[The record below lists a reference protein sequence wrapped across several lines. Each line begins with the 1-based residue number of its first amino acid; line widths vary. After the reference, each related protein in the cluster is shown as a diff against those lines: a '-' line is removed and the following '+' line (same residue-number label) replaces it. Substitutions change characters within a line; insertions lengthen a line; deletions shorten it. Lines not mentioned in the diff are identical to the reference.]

1 MSLIA
6 NGAGESASG
15 DFYNGVATQSARF
28 DRPSDNIL
36 TRTVGTAGN
45 RRTWTFSTW
54 LKRSVIGT
62 HQYIFGT
69 NVSSNDATS
78 ANFHFNSSDKIVI
91 QPWSNTFAGTSA
103 VFRDTSAW
111 YHVVVDFDTTQAGS
125 GNSSRVNIYVNGV
138 DQVLVNGGA
147 TLSQNSEWAIN
158 LDQAGTQVSGLY
170 GDANE
175 FDGYLAET
183 NFVDGLSLD
192 ASYFGETKNGVWIP
206 KTADVSDYGTNG
218 FRLKYDQVG
227 VGTASSSTIGADTS
241 GKTNHFTS
249 SGIVVS
255 DCAMP
260 DSPEN
265 NFCTLNETANTNAA
279 ALTKGNLL
287 WTGNSGASRRA
298 IGTQAVTSGKW
309 YWEFKNTTGNR
320 MSTGIANLN
329 LNNHHQGND
338 GGAFANEWVIQ
349 TDAKKL
355 HNDNTGSPDGY
366 GVAIGNDD
374 LGMIAVN
381 MDTNDIWFG
390 REGAWFNTDG
400 SSNTATVLGE
410 IEDGTNTN
418 AVFTNVAGAISPVV
432 VRKTSNNSAIFNF
445 GHDSSFAGTETAQNE
460 ADSEGFGDFYYAPP
474 DGYLALCSANL
485 PEPTI
490 GPNSLTNSTDHFET
504 LLYQGS
510 GDDGDDAGAAD
521 AQDIAGLDFK
531 PDWVWIK
538 GRNYADHHALFDSNR
553 GVGKYL
559 YGPVTAAEGN
569 QADTLD
575 EFRSDGFGLGADSTG
590 LVNFQDYLYVAW
602 NWKANGG
609 TATATISES
618 GNNPA
623 ASVQANPTAGF
634 SIITYTGTGA
644 NGTIAHGLG
653 AVPEV
658 MIFKNRTNGT
668 SDDWVIYHGA
678 NTAAPAT
685 DHLHLNNTL
694 NTADDDTYFNDTK
707 PTSSVLTIGS
717 HVGINTNDET
727 YVAYVFAEI
736 EGYSKFGG
744 YIGNESSNGVFVFT
758 GFRPAFLIC
767 KITDGG
773 TTAYYAFFDNKRE
786 PHNVKDAVIFNSNNA
801 ENTSVNDRS
810 VDFLS
815 NGFKLRSS
823 AFRINGDGD
832 NHVYFAWA
840 ETPFKYANSV

>member
-1 MSLIA
+1 MSLIS
-6 NGAGESASG
+6 NGAGESA
-15 DFYNGVATQSARF
+15 DANFYNGVITSSLRFNEVSDSRLDSPSFASDGGDTWTWSAWVKLC
-28 DRPSDNIL
+28 DL
-36 TRTVGTAGN
+36 GTRQCLFGRAGN
-45 RRTWTFSTW
+45 NAGLYF
-54 LKRSVIGT
+54 
-62 HQYIFGT
+62 
-69 NVSSNDATS
+69 NDT
-78 ANFHFNSSDKIVI
+78 V
-91 QPWSNTFAGTSA
+91 NTFKFEFNDDGA
-103 VFRDTSAW
+103 VICTAPALRRDPSAW
-111 YHVVVDFDTTQAGS
+111 YHVTIN
-125 GNSSRVNIYVNGV
+125 GNGTINKLWVNGV
-138 DQVLVNGGA
+138 EQTFGSNPNLGK
-147 TLSQNSEWAIN
+147 IN
-158 LDQAGTQVSGLY
+158 EAVVHKIGFGISTTYSYDGLMA
-170 GDANE
+170 DV
-175 FDGYLAET
+175 
-183 NFVDGLSLD
+183 NFVDGTALD
-192 ASYFGETKNGVWIP
+192 YTAFAEFKNGILIP
-206 KTADVSDYGTNG
+206 IEPSVTYGDNG
-218 FRLKYDQVG
+218 FRLQFK
-227 VGTASSSTIGADTS
+227 GTGTSANSSGIGADTS
-241 GKTNHFTS
+241 GNDSHFT
-249 SGIVVS
+249 VVNLNAH
-255 DCAMP
+255 DVLP

-265 NFCTLNETANTNAA
+265 NFCTLNEAANTNAA
-279 ALTKGNLL
+279 VFTEGNLV
-287 WTGNSGASRRA
+287 WTGNSGASRRV

-309 YWEFKNTTGNR
+309 YWEFKNTTANR
-320 MSTGIANLN
+320 MSIGIANLN
-329 LNNHHQGND
+329 FNDHHQGND

-355 HNDNTGSPDGY
+355 HDDNTGSPDGY
-366 GVAIGNDD
+366 GVAIGNGD

-381 MDTNDIWFG
+381 IDTNDIWFG

-410 IEDGTNTN
+410 IESGTNTN

-432 VRKTSNNSAIFNF
+432 VRKTGNNSAILNF
-445 GHDSSFAGTETAQNE
+445 GQDSSFAGTETAQNE

-474 DGYLALCSANL
+474 DGYLALCTVNL

-490 GPNSLTNSTDHFET
+490 GPNSDTQATDHFTT
-504 LLYQGS
+504 LLHTADGS
-510 GDDGDDAGAAD
+510 AGAFTGAD
-521 AQDIAGLDFK
+521 FQ
-531 PDWVWIK
+531 PDWIWAK
-538 GRNYADHHALFDSNR
+538 NRTNNYSHELWDSNR
-553 GVGKYL
+553 GINSDLQSDNTNVEITDTGRL
-559 YGPVTAAEGN
+559 VSFDSGGFSYGTSSN
-569 QADTLD
+569 
-575 EFRSDGFGLGADSTG
+575 
-590 LVNFQDYLYVAW
+590 LYVNNTASVAW
-602 NWKANGG
+602 LWKANGG

-623 ASVQANPTAGF
+623 AVVQANPTAGF

-744 YIGNESSNGVFVFT
+744 YVGNENSDGAFVYT

-786 PHNVKDAVIFNSNNA
+786 SANVKDAVLFNSNDA
-801 ENTSVNDRS
+801 ENTAVNDRS
-810 VDFLS
+810 CDFLS

-823 AFRINGDGD
+823 AFRINGSGD

-840 ETPFKYANSV
+840 ETPFKYANAV